1 MLTLTNLLQAMGLGK
16 TLEMIANIMND
27 RPKKPEPGEPIT
39 TLIVL
44 PATLVTQWH
53 DELRKHVDRK
63 QRLSILVWKAGSR
76 PETHDLVET
85 LSKFDIVLTT
95 YYEVRNSYPKADVPL
110 ELQTSEEKSAWWK
123 KYFEENKGFLH
134 SVQWRRV
141 VLDEAQAIKN
151 YRSATSLACRALKA
165 KFRWALSGM
174 SPLNSDISI
183 RMGASRPLICRH

>member
-16 TLEMIANIMND
+16 TLEMIANIIND
-27 RPKKPEPGEPIT
+27 RPRKPVPGDPIA

-53 DELRKHVDRK
+53 DELKKHVDPR
-63 QRLSILVWKAGSR
+63 QRLSILEWKAGSR
-76 PETHDLVET
+76 LESNDTVET

-95 YYEVRNSYPKADVPL
+95 YYEVRSSYPKAEVPI
-110 ELQTSEEKSAWWK
+110 ELQTSEEKNAWWRE
-123 KYFEENKGFLH
+123 YFEQHKGFLH

-165 KFRWALSGM
+165 NYKWALSGM

-183 RMGASRPLICRH
+183 RIGASRPLICWH